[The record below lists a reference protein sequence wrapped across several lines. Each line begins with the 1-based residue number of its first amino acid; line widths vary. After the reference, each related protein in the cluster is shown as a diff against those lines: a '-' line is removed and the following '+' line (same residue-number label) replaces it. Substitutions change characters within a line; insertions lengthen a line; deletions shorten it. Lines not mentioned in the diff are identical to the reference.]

1 MQTNIS
7 KQQHWDNIYQTKKP
21 NEVSWTQKNPT
32 TSLNYIQSLQ
42 LPKNASI
49 IDVGGGESNVVDCLL
64 EQGYNNITVVDISA
78 KAIEKTKERLG
89 NKAKNVQWIVSD
101 ILSFRSTTK
110 YDVWHDRASFHFLTT
125 EDEINNYIT
134 LASNTVNKYM
144 LIATFSDKGPTQC
157 SGLNITQYTAA
168 TLAEKFKHNF
178 EKIQSKYEDHLTP
191 FNTVQNFLFSLFKKK

>member
-7 KQQHWDNIYQTKKP
+7 KQQHWENIFQTKKP

-78 KAIEKTKERLG
+78 KAIGKTKERLG
-89 NKAKNVQWIVSD
+89 NKAKNVRWIVSD

-110 YDVWHDRASFHFLTT
+110 YDVWHDRAAFHFLTT

-134 LASNTVNKYM
+134 LASNTVNK
-144 LIATFSDKGPTQC
+144 
-157 SGLNITQYTAA
+157 
-168 TLAEKFKHNF
+168 
-178 EKIQSKYEDHLTP
+178 
-191 FNTVQNFLFSLFKKK
+191 

>member
-7 KQQHWDNIYQTKKP
+7 KQQHWENIYQTKKP

-78 KAIEKTKERLG
+78 KAIGKTKERLG
-89 NKAKNVQWIVSD
+89 NKAKNVRWIVSD

-110 YDVWHDRASFHFLTT
+110 YDVWHDRAAFHFLTT

-134 LASNTVNKYM
+134 LASNTVNK
-144 LIATFSDKGPTQC
+144 
-157 SGLNITQYTAA
+157 
-168 TLAEKFKHNF
+168 
-178 EKIQSKYEDHLTP
+178 
-191 FNTVQNFLFSLFKKK
+191 